1 MSRTDQRE
9 LPQAFAAI
17 VTAAFRDVTSNTFGI
32 GGLHVLGMVAAI
44 GGFTLAALIY
54 ICFRASQSTA
64 GAKLWSEDD
73 RSL

>member
-1 MSRTDQRE
+1 M
-9 LPQAFAAI
+9 
-17 VTAAFRDVTSNTFGI
+17 FRD
-32 GGLHVLGMVAAI
+32 AI

-73 RSL
+73 RSFKLSFP